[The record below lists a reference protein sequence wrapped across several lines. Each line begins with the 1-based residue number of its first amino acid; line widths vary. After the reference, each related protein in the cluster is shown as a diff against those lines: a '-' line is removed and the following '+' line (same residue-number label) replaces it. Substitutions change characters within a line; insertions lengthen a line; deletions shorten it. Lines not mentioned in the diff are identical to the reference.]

1 MVRVNWRLGAF
12 VVGFLLLALTRWFN
26 GATLLNTGAG
36 FPRRGHHFEVR
47 EKHSCGVSEKLSK
60 NVSSLCVNDT
70 VLPSLFL
77 VGTNKAGTTNLF
89 WTLMETF
96 PGLRAGGGSEEQG
109 LANLS
114 TLSVS
119 VVEETFPWTWKEKLF
134 WTRNYVK
141 GMTWYVKQYPKC
153 EFADPCH
160 GGTLKE
166 CADHCLNISSSTAQC
181 VEACAVNCG
190 IRRQHT
196 TSVHQ
201 RIGFDAS
208 AEMLYWS
215 ETPLRLS
222 QVYGPFL
229 KSLRFIV
236 LLRDPLETFHAHIY
250 MRISQGDRQNFS
262 TIARHELAAA
272 TPRSPCGKTLAPNGT
287 WDNLPCNREAVFSLT
302 HAAHARMLEHWLL
315 FVDPWQFLLI
325 FSDPFFAAPREGLVE
340 ISRLLDLP
348 GCMKDAKDVS
358 SATSRKSRRNNFGLH
373 KALCDEDPSVV
384 AAAMRFLAPL
394 VYSLQQLL
402 ERHSG
407 PNGFQ
412 VVGRQVWMMN
422 YTVSVSK

>member
-1 MVRVNWRLGAF
+1 MGGDLPLDMEGEALLDEELRKRDDVVCEAVSKVRVRGSLS
-12 VVGFLLLALTRWFN
+12 RWDLEGVCRSLFEHLIFN
-26 GATLLNTGAG
+26 CTV
-36 FPRRGHHFEVR
+36 RRGVCC
-47 EKHSCGVSEKLSK
+47 KLWHSATAHDVSTPAHRLRR
-60 NVSSLCVNDT
+60 VGGDA
-70 VLPSLFL
+70 VL
-77 VGTNKAGTTNLF
+77 
-89 WTLMETF
+89 E
-96 PGLRAGGGSEEQG
+96 R
-109 LANLS
+109 
-114 TLSVS
+114 
-119 VVEETFPWTWKEKLF
+119 
-134 WTRNYVK
+134 
-141 GMTWYVKQYPKC
+141 
-153 EFADPCH
+153 
-160 GGTLKE
+160 
-166 CADHCLNISSSTAQC
+166 
-181 VEACAVNCG
+181 
-190 IRRQHT
+190 
-196 TSVHQ
+196 
-201 RIGFDAS
+201 DAP
-208 AEMLYWS
+208 A
-215 ETPLRLS
+215 LS

-412 VVGRQVWMMN
+412 VVGRQVWMIN